1 MKKRFTLLLVTLMA
15 TSAFA
20 QSPYQSIEDKGN
32 SYVNVR
38 QERVI
43 NKNVR
48 FADAPTVLA
57 PKHENPTEL
66 DPSLFVQPEG
76 ELQLMRRSG
85 IDYLPVWGSP
95 APADY
100 TEKGTYVV
108 KGTDGN
114 YYFKN
119 FVTNMCNGG
128 TWIKGDVE
136 GNVISVKTGQI
147 NAQLWYDNG
156 ITNQL
161 YTYYLYALEG
171 VEQTGVDWYGNEYT
185 YMIYVPDETV
195 TEIKLNIEEDGT
207 ITSQDPDLLYGGVEQ
222 DADGYL
228 SWPGQGDMACT
239 FYPFD
244 EVPQTAPEGI
254 EYSDFVFT
262 HYPYDGDIAFDMA
275 QGAIVDNTFYAKI
288 AKIIPDAV
296 IKATIE
302 GDKARIETNQFL
314 GVDNTYSTLAYLK
327 PCTIEKVVDE
337 WGWATIYTY
346 ETDEMIMDYDAEQC
360 KFTNAELGLIINA
373 GKEVVSSHE
382 VYLRPTLYLFNEQPA
397 TPASPEFTSFLPYAE
412 TEYYSHGYA
421 GFNIYTTDVDGNYIM
436 PDKLFFTCYLDR
448 TPLVFLAEDYPTEQD
463 EDMYEIPYYFSN
475 YDITGGGTKTRYVYF
490 YTGDFEYFGVQTI
503 YRGGGEERRSPI
515 IYYPDGGPTGV
526 NELTSSEATVVETS
540 YYDLQGRRLDGMTN
554 GLNIVVIK
562 YSDGTSKS
570 AKIMVR

>member
-100 TEKGTYVV
+100 TEKGTYIV

-156 ITNQL
+156 TTNQL

-195 TEIKLNIEEDGT
+195 TAAHGKMNEEELSDEELAITAENVDAFADDSVRLYLREIGKIPLLEE
-207 ITSQDPDLLYGGVEQ
+207 
-222 DADGYL
+222 A
-228 SWPGQGDMACT
+228 
-239 FYPFD
+239 
-244 EVPQTAPEGI
+244 QTQP
-254 EYSDFVFT
+254 
-262 HYPYDGDIAFDMA
+262 
-275 QGAIVDNTFYAKI
+275 
-288 AKIIPDAV
+288 
-296 IKATIE
+296 
-302 GDKARIETNQFL
+302 
-314 GVDNTYSTLAYLK
+314 
-327 PCTIEKVVDE
+327 
-337 WGWATIYTY
+337 
-346 ETDEMIMDYDAEQC
+346 
-360 KFTNAELGLIINA
+360 LGLQSGA
-373 GKEVVSSHE
+373 LQG
-382 VYLRPTLYLFNEQPA
+382 LR
-397 TPASPEFTSFLPYAE
+397 
-412 TEYYSHGYA
+412 
-421 GFNIYTTDVDGNYIM
+421 
-436 PDKLFFTCYLDR
+436 
-448 TPLVFLAEDYPTEQD
+448 
-463 EDMYEIPYYFSN
+463 
-475 YDITGGGTKTRYVYF
+475 
-490 YTGDFEYFGVQTI
+490 
-503 YRGGGEERRSPI
+503 RGGQ
-515 IYYPDGGPTGV
+515 DGLGF
-526 NELTSSEATVVETS
+526 L
-540 YYDLQGRRLDGMTN
+540 L
-554 GLNIVVIK
+554 
-562 YSDGTSKS
+562 
-570 AKIMVR
+570 